1 MDPKYGNR
9 QSSGSDSSMVMSREE
24 VHPDEYPA
32 EADESNSD
40 SEVSIQCSNKKSM
53 WMYVYLD

>member
-9 QSSGSDSSMVMSREE
+9 QSGGSDSSIVMSRKE

-40 SEVSIQCSNKKSM
+40 SEVSIQCSGKQR
-53 WMYVYLD
+53 